1 MPISG
6 SLRILVYLCVYR
18 EQLLLTF
25 YIQINLIFYKKK
37 TVDVFLSYSSV
48 ILMGPSHP
56 IIFVQFHKF
65 LSSLSSIKWRC
76 SSWLS
81 WFQDIDPQEIPVVQK
96 QKQKRKTKQNKTKAD
111 TKKENRSQRRE
122 TVLAWPQTYA
132 EKWYVL
138 PHLCCSCFN
147 RDNEGPRK
155 GPCRKVGPQQVGAS
169 HLLTEHWKPKDEQDA
184 EI

>member
-6 SLRILVYLCVYR
+6 SLRILVYHCVYR

-25 YIQINLIFYKKK
+25 SIQINLIFYKKMLLMSFFP
-37 TVDVFLSYSSV
+37 TPASSWWD
-48 ILMGPSHP
+48 LPTP
-56 IIFVQFHKF
+56 
-65 LSSLSSIKWRC
+65 LSLSSFR
-76 SSWLS
+76 SFSVLFHLS
-81 WFQDIDPQEIPVVQK
+81 NGDVAVDPQEIPLVQK
-96 QKQKRKTKQNKTKAD
+96 QTQKKGKQNKTKVD
-111 TKKENRSQRRE
+111 TKKENRGE
-122 TVLAWPQTYA
+122 TVLARPQTYA

-155 GPCRKVGPQQVGAS
+155 GPCREVGAQQVGAS